1 MVKKTL
7 TSLGN
12 HKLQKKNEEINEL
25 SILELFLICNFQ
37 NFLLK
42 FTLRMH
48 FLNLQI
54 IVLQFV
60 CDP

>member
-7 TSLGN
+7 TSLEN

-42 FTLRMH
+42 FTLGMH

-54 IVLQFV
+54 IVLQFF
-60 CDP
+60 